1 MSRMRVDQELCI
13 LCGQCVE
20 ACPFNGV
27 EMRANAIEFTDSCR
41 LCRVCIKACPVDAIW
56 LEKSVPVDTVDK
68 EQYKGV
74 LVFAE
79 QRQGKVQP
87 VTYELIGK
95 GLELA
100 GKLGEEVVVYLAG
113 SNLDSEAADLL
124 YYGVDRVYLYDHPA
138 LERFRIEPYTALMV
152 DLVNQ
157 IKPNIIL
164 MGATPVGRSLA
175 PRVAARLRT
184 GLTADCT
191 LLDVKSNGDLVQTR
205 PAFGGDVMA
214 QIITPRHRPQMATVR
229 YKVMPMAERV
239 STPHGEVVRCPVDES
254 LLQSGIEILGFKPY
268 EAVSSITD
276 AEVIV
281 AAGRGIGKPEGL
293 ELLGELARLLGGA
306 VGVTRPLV
314 EQGWAD
320 YTKQIGMSGRTVR
333 PKLYIACGISGA
345 IQHVAGMRGSDVIFA
360 INTDPNAPILDTA
373 HYGLVGD
380 LYEIVPALIE
390 ALQKGGGADALFQ
403 TG

>member
-27 EMRANAIEFTDSCR
+27 EIRDDAVVFTESCR
-41 LCRVCIKACPVDAIW
+41 LCRVCVKACPVSAIW
-56 LEKSVPVDTVDK
+56 LEKSEPVSTVDK

-79 QRQGKVQP
+79 QRQGSVQP

-100 GKLGEEVVVYLAG
+100 GKLGEQVCVYLAG
-113 SNLDSEAADLL
+113 SNLSSQAEDLL
-124 YYGVDRVYLYDHPA
+124 YYGVDRVYLYDHPL
-138 LERFRIEPYTALMV
+138 LERFRIEPYTSLMV
-152 DLVNQ
+152 ELIDQ

-191 LLDVKSNGDLVQTR
+191 LLDVKPNGDLVQTR

-214 QIITPRHRPQMATVR
+214 QIVTPRHRPQMATVR
-229 YKVMPMAERV
+229 YKVMPAAERI
-239 STPHGEVVRCPVDES
+239 SNPHGEVVRCPVDERF
-254 LLQSGIEILGFKPY
+254 LQSGIEILGFKPH
-268 EAVSSITD
+268 EAASSITD

-293 ELLGELARLLGGA
+293 ELLGELAGLLGGV

-320 YTKQIGMSGRTVR
+320 YTQQIGMSGRTVR

-345 IQHVAGMRGSDVIFA
+345 IQHVAGMRGSEVIFA
-360 INTDPNAPILDTA
+360 INTDPHAPIFDTA

-390 ALQKGGGADALFQ
+390 AIKKGGSFDAVFQ
-403 TG
+403 AG